1 MISKNLF
8 RLLKNN
14 TIMKHIKKFNESF
27 LDFFK
32 KKENPFDNEDIKE
45 IVSESFLDL
54 SDKGFDIK
62 VNLDKYYDSWSQTP
76 IDIIDIEIQKN
87 DESDFSMSDVKSDIK
102 VALSYLK
109 EYNLKLDNIYY
120 REIKW
125 TTTKRPSRWNRSGRA
140 TKKEINLNKLS
151 KLKDDESTN
160 KLKITLK

>member
-1 MISKNLF
+1 
-8 RLLKNN
+8 
-14 TIMKHIKKFNESF
+14 MKHIKKFNESF

-32 KKENPFDNEDIKE
+32 KKENPFDNKDIKE
-45 IVSESFLDL
+45 IVNESFLDL

-62 VNLDKYYDSWSQTP
+62 VNLDRHNDIDSYGQTYDFHYT
-76 IDIIDIEIQKN
+76 IDIEIQKDDKSVFN
-87 DESDFSMSDVKSDIK
+87 ISDIKSDIE

-120 REIKW
+120 RQNKW
-125 TTTKRPSRWNRSGRA
+125 TDNTSLMGRFSGVKSG

-151 KLKDDESTN
+151 KLKDGESTT